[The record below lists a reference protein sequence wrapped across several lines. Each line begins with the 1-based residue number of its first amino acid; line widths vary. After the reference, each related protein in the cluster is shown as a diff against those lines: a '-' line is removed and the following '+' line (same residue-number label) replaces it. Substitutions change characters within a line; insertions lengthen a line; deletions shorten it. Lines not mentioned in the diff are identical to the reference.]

1 MLDLKKLDKEFDKI
15 LNSYTRE
22 DILEWME
29 FDKKR
34 MALAKKNKGVFQ
46 EPYIFYNGKL
56 NGTPSSAAKS
66 KSVPVKTTKVT
77 PPSKVRARNSAK
89 SRATANTW

>member
-1 MLDLKKLDKEFDKI
+1 MLDYKKYKEIVKTIHSHTAEDLQEWI
-15 LNSYTRE
+15 DSYHQRIAQAE
-22 DILEWME
+22 
-29 FDKKR
+29 
-34 MALAKKNKGVFQ
+34 Q
-46 EPYIFYNGKL
+46 EESCQPVPRRSVGKL